1 MREFDPHLSYMNNVE
16 EEQLREI
23 IDDALKH
30 CIDPFDF
37 EQSKQ
42 HHIESSELSE
52 EQQKTFIE
60 FCEWGKRNC
69 K

>member
-1 MREFDPHLSYMNNVE
+1 MNEVE
-16 EEQLREI
+16 RLREI

-37 EQSKQ
+37 EQNKQ
-42 HHIESSELSE
+42 YHMMFSELSE
-52 EQQKTFIE
+52 DQQKTFIE
-60 FCEWGKRNC
+60 FCEWGERNC